1 MNATSELEGLY
12 GIWLREFKVFQR
24 EKSRVISSIA
34 QPIIWLFLL
43 GGGIGASVDQSKIG
57 DVSYQHFLFPGI
69 VAMSTMFGT
78 VFYGLYI
85 VWDRKIDVLKEI
97 LVAPISRVTVF
108 FGKVLGGATDAIIT
122 VAILLVLG
130 VALVG
135 ISPVGVLGGLG
146 VAILLA
152 IGMVSI
158 GLTLGAFL
166 DSMEGFQVIITFMVF
181 PLFFLSAALY
191 PLEGLDPGMAAAV
204 RANPVTYAVDAMRG
218 ALIGQNYF
226 PLWWD
231 LLVLISFDI
240 IMVTVGTFA
249 FRKMKL

>member
-1 MNATSELEGLY
+1 VNAISEIEGLY
-12 GIWLREFKVFQR
+12 AIWLREFKVFQR

-43 GGGIGASVDQSKIG
+43 GGGIGASVDTSKIG
-57 DVSYQHFLFPGI
+57 DVDYQHFLFPGI
-69 VAMSTMFGT
+69 VGMSTMFGT

-97 LVAPISRVTVF
+97 LVAPISRITVF
-108 FGKVLGGATDAIIT
+108 FGKVLGGATDALIT
-122 VAILLVLG
+122 VSILLVLG

-135 ISPVGVLGGLG
+135 VAPVGVLSGLA
-146 VAILLA
+146 VAVLLA

-158 GLTLGAFL
+158 GLTLGSFFE
-166 DSMEGFQVIITFMVF
+166 SMEGFQVIVTFMVF

-191 PLEGLDPGMAAAV
+191 PLAGLDPVMASAV

-218 ALIGQNYF
+218 VLIGQSYF
-226 PLWWD
+226 PVWLD
-231 LLVLISFDI
+231 LSVVVLFDVTMVLI
-240 IMVTVGTFA
+240 GAWA